1 MSAGSLYCPKCATP
15 VAHGIPACPSC
26 GVPFVQQVAA
36 QPVYQEQQVY
46 QQQPV
51 YPQQPS
57 AHLSEANNKKMSA
70 GLCAI
75 LLGGLGIHK
84 FILGYNTAGWVYVGI
99 LIGSILLTCLT
110 VGIIP
115 IVVLT
120 GPIMGI
126 ISLIEGIMY
135 LTKTDEDFYYTYIA
149 NRREW
154 F

>member
-135 LTKTDEDFYYTYIA
+135 LTKTDEEFYYTYIA

>member
-1 MSAGSLYCPKCATP
+1 MSAGTLYCPKCATP

-26 GVPFVQQVAA
+26 GVPFVQQAA
-36 QPVYQEQQVY
+36 EPAY

-51 YPQQPS
+51 YQQQQQVYPQQPA
-57 AHLSEANNKKMSA
+57 AHLSEANNKKIAA

-84 FILGYNTAGWVYVGI
+84 FILGYNAPGWVYVGV
-99 LIGSILLTCLT
+99 LIGGILMTCLT
-110 VGIIP
+110 LGIIP
-115 IVVLT
+115 IVALT
-120 GPIMGI
+120 APAMGI

-135 LTKTDEDFYYTYIA
+135 ITKTDEEFYHTYIA

>member
-1 MSAGSLYCPKCATP
+1 
-15 VAHGIPACPSC
+15 
-26 GVPFVQQVAA
+26 VPFVQQVAA

>member
-15 VAHGIPACPSC
+15 VAHGVPACPSC
-26 GVPFVQQVAA
+26 GVPFVQEVTAPTDG
-36 QPVYQEQQVY
+36 QPVY

-51 YPQQPS
+51 
-57 AHLSEANNKKMSA
+57 HLSEANSKKMAA

-99 LIGSILLTCLT
+99 LIGGILLTCLT
-110 VGIIP
+110 LGIIP

-120 GPIMGI
+120 GPVMGI

-135 LTKTDEDFYYTYIA
+135 LTKTDEEFYYTYIA

>member
-26 GVPFVQQVAA
+26 GVPFVQQAA
-36 QPVYQEQQVY
+36 APSAGQPVYQQQTVY
-46 QQQPV
+46 QQHPV
-51 YPQQPS
+51 P
-57 AHLSEANNKKMSA
+57 HLSEANTKKMAA

-84 FILGYNTAGWVYVGI
+84 FILGYQSAGWVYLGV
-99 LIGSILLTCLT
+99 LIGGILLTCISFGL
-110 VGIIP
+110 IP
-115 IVVLT
+115 IIALT
-120 GPIMGI
+120 APVMGI
-126 ISLIEGIMY
+126 ISLIEGIIY
-135 LTKTDEDFYYTYIA
+135 LTKTDAEFYHTYMV

>member
-1 MSAGSLYCPKCATP
+1 MPVMRSAVCSTSGS
-15 VAHGIPACPSC
+15 PACLSR
-26 GVPFVQQVAA
+26 AA
-36 QPVYQEQQVY
+36 SL
-46 QQQPV
+46 
-51 YPQQPS
+51 S
-57 AHLSEANNKKMSA
+57 AATGLSTTTV
-70 GLCAI
+70 GTFI
-75 LLGGLGIHK
+75 RLGIHK

-99 LIGSILLTCLT
+99 LIGGILLTCLT

-135 LTKTDEDFYYTYIA
+135 LTKTDEEFYYTYIA

>member
-26 GVPFVQQVAA
+26 GVPFVQQVATPTDG
-36 QPVYQEQQVY
+36 QPVYQQL
-46 QQQPV
+46 PV
-51 YPQQPS
+51 
-57 AHLSEANNKKMSA
+57 HLSEANSKKMSA

-84 FILGYNTAGWVYVGI
+84 FLLGYNTAGWVYLGI
-99 LIGSILLTCLT
+99 LIGGILLTCLT
-110 VGIIP
+110 LGLIP

-120 GPIMGI
+120 GPVMGI

-135 LTKTDEDFYYTYIA
+135 LTKTDEEFHYTYIA

>member
-1 MSAGSLYCPKCATP
+1 
-15 VAHGIPACPSC
+15 
-26 GVPFVQQVAA
+26 VPFVQQAA
-36 QPVYQEQQVY
+36 EPAY

-51 YPQQPS
+51 YPQQPA
-57 AHLSEANNKKMSA
+57 AHLSEANNKKITA

-84 FILGYNTAGWVYVGI
+84 FILGYNAAGWVYVGV
-99 LIGSILLTCLT
+99 LIGGILMTCLT
-110 VGIIP
+110 LGIIP
-115 IVVLT
+115 IVALT
-120 GPIMGI
+120 APVMGV

-135 LTKTDEDFYYTYIA
+135 ITKTDEEFYHTYIA

>member
-1 MSAGSLYCPKCATP
+1 MSAGTLYCPKCATP

-26 GVPFVQQVAA
+26 GVPFVQQAA
-36 QPVYQEQQVY
+36 EPAY

-51 YPQQPS
+51 YQQQQVYPQQPA
-57 AHLSEANNKKMSA
+57 AHLSEANNKKMAA

-84 FILGYNTAGWVYVGI
+84 FILGYNTAGWIYVGV
-99 LIGSILLTCLT
+99 LIGGIMTSCILPF
-110 VGIIP
+110 I
-115 IVVLT
+115 
-120 GPIMGI
+120 I
-126 ISLIEGIMY
+126 ISAPVMGMISFIEGIMY
-135 LTKTDEDFYYTYIA
+135 LTKTDEEFYHTYIV